1 MTKADET
8 RRTLIDA
15 AVRILSRDGWAKFS
29 LDAVAAEAGVS
40 KGGLLH
46 HFHTKQAL
54 LEGTLGYLFDEF
66 RARVEAHYA
75 AETPTPGRWLRAY
88 VRASF
93 EDYLPATGIMEIA
106 RLAFES
112 GSALQT
118 LIEADHLHWQAHFAA
133 DGIAPARAAVVRLA
147 ADSILIERWIVQD
160 RTTHDAIL
168 TELLRLASE
177 SPQ

>member
-1 MTKADET
+1 MSKADVT
-8 RRTLIDA
+8 RRALIDA
-15 AVRILSRDGWAKFS
+15 AVRILSRDGWDKFS

-46 HFHTKQAL
+46 HFRTKQAL
-54 LEGTLGYLFDEF
+54 LEGTLGHLFDVF
-66 RARVEAHYA
+66 RARVEAHHA
-75 AETPTPGRWLRAY
+75 AETPTAGRWLRAY

-118 LIEADHLHWQAHFAA
+118 LIEADHLHWQTRFAE

-160 RTTHDAIL
+160 RTAHDAL
-168 TELLRLASE
+168 LSELLHLASE
-177 SPQ
+177 SSE